1 MQTSHFVKGK
11 KKNIAFIVIIVFI
24 FLGFRMPGIHLPYHQ
39 DEWKNV
45 SASSTA
51 SGAGSFFAHPPLMQM
66 IFVADNF
73 IFGSDNMRIIP
84 FLFSVAS
91 ALLLYFVVRDR
102 IDKRTAMWS
111 VGLFSICFY
120 GILGSLSPDVDG
132 AILPLFFL
140 LAVYGYDKFL
150 SVEKFSRKWKWL
162 LLLIVSLLTGFLIKL
177 SFVLVIGAI
186 LVDYIWNRNKT
197 MNKKEILLIISGIF
211 GFGLVYVA
219 LLYGIKAIYPSF
231 DMSIMMGHAN
241 QFREEEGRNWI
252 QIFVQGLKAIYY
264 TSPVLIIPVL
274 FISKN
279 IFNKTRIFFVYLILG
294 FIFYFI
300 LFDFSRGALDKY
312 LMFSIVPLSV
322 ICGTIFAKI
331 FSDFKIVKDKKL
343 VRFIILGSILSGFI
357 VFLNFVSHSIPP
369 LYPKTEWFAK
379 VTHLEWNFLNP
390 FHGGSGPL
398 GFYVSFLFIA
408 VSFIVSTFLGI
419 IGFVNKEWRFGITV
433 GLIIIGISYNLVF
446 TEEFLFG
453 KINGSAPK
461 VLREAVSF
469 IDGAPQIK
477 NVLTY
482 SDIGAYELSK
492 IKKYAGRIYATPTS
506 EDGYRKKFAEHIAVN
521 GGYFLVV
528 DIPHI
533 NTESFYGKFF
543 AECKTEFEAK
553 DKKIE
558 AKVYDCKSAKFL
570 TDLTK

>member
-1 MQTSHFVKGK
+1 MTIFKLLKSYKREIMIFSSILLVFAALR
-11 KKNIAFIVIIVFI
+11 AF
-24 FLGFRMPGIHLPYHQ
+24 GIHLPYHQ

-45 SASSTA
+45 SVSRTVE
-51 SGAGSFFAHPPLMQM
+51 GAGDFFAHPPLMQM

-73 IFGSDNMRIIP
+73 IFGGDNMRVVP
-84 FLFSVAS
+84 FLFSIAS
-91 ALLLYFVVRDR
+91 AVLLYFVVRNR
-102 IDKRTAMWS
+102 IDKRAAAWS
-111 VGLFSICFY
+111 VGLFSISFY
-120 GILGSLSPDVDG
+120 NILGSLSPDVDG
-132 AILPLFFL
+132 AILPFFFL
-140 LAVYGYDKFL
+140 LAVYAYDR
-150 SVEKFSRKWKWL
+150 SMSAEGSSARWKWIS
-162 LLLIVSLLTGFLIKL
+162 LLITSLLVGFLIKL
-177 SFVLVIGAI
+177 SFILVIGVI
-186 LVDYIWNRNKT
+186 LADYVWSRGKK
-197 MNKKEILLIISGIF
+197 MNSKEMLISFLGML

-219 LLYGIKAIYPSF
+219 LLYGIKFVYPSF

-241 QFREEEGRNWI
+241 QFREEEARNWI
-252 QIFVQGLKAIYY
+252 QVFVQGLKAIYY
-264 TSPVLIIPVL
+264 LSPLLIIPIF
-274 FISKN
+274 FINKD
-279 IFNKTRIFFVYLILG
+279 ILKKTRIFFIYLILG

-312 LMFSIVPLSV
+312 LMFSVAPLSV

-331 FSDFKIVKDKKL
+331 FSDFNELTSNKF
-343 VRFIILGSILSGFI
+343 VRFIILGAIISGFI
-357 VFLNFVSHSIPP
+357 IFLNFVHHSIPP
-369 LYPKTEWFAK
+369 LYPKTEWFGK
-379 VTHLEWNFLNP
+379 VIHLEWNFLNP

-408 VSFIVSTFLGI
+408 VSFIVSAFLGI
-419 IGFVNKEWRFGITV
+419 IGFVKKEWRVGITV

-446 TEEFLFG
+446 AEEFLFG

-469 IDGAPQIK
+469 IDSAPQIK

-533 NTESFYGKFF
+533 NPESFYGEFF
-543 AECKTEFEAK
+543 AKCKTEFEAQ
-553 DKKIE
+553 DRKIV
-558 AKVYDCKSAKFL
+558 ARVYDCKSAKFL